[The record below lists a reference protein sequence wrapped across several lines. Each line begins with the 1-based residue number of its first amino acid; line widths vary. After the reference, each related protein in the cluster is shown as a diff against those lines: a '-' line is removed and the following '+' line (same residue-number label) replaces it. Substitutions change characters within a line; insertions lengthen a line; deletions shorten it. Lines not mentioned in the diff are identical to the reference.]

1 MSDET
6 AHGQDKSGEDTLNR
20 RIIDMLCEDEAWFR
34 HMVDRAP
41 VGISIAR
48 DGITL
53 YANEACLRMFGYDDR
68 REYVGTSQL
77 NRVAPECRWQ
87 INLYINKR
95 KRGEAAPSHY
105 EITGLRKDGS
115 TFPVSVEVARVPL
128 GRETLSVAFFTDITE
143 RKQVEAALH
152 SSEKRYR
159 NLVGTIEDV
168 ITEVD
173 AKGNFLFASP
183 HFFELNGYEPADL
196 VNKTPFD
203 FMTREDSIRCRRIF
217 EDHAK
222 RKLGIRGLEYTVR
235 TKDGMMRTME
245 TNASPHVD
253 GKGNLAG
260 YCAVTRDITSRKE
273 MEQALR
279 DSEKRFRSLV
289 ESIDEFI
296 AENDANG
303 VNTYASPR
311 AFDLLGYRPE
321 ELFGKTPF
329 DFMTPDETARVK
341 EVFNRAVSRREP
353 LRPFQYTFPHKSGKP
368 VIIETSGM
376 PFFSEDGTL
385 LGYRTISRDIT
396 RRKAA
401 AEALARAEAKY
412 RDIFENAVE
421 GIYRSVPA
429 GRYADVNPAFARIFG
444 YDSPEELMTD
454 VNDIG
459 RQLYTDPEVRR
470 ECVRIVEERGHGSF
484 EIGIRRR
491 DGSTGW
497 VFNNVRAVR
506 DDQGKTLFYE
516 GFIED
521 ITERK
526 RMEEDLRRA
535 YDEMEERVRER
546 TEELARVNEALRLD
560 IEERKRIEDALRLHE
575 SELQSRSRKLEDLN
589 TTLRT
594 LLEQRDQ
601 DRKLLEERVIA
612 NINKLVTPALEK
624 LKATPLN
631 RQGASFA
638 AVLEANLREIISP
651 FSQQLSAQSASLTQT
666 EIQIANCIMQGM
678 RSKEIA
684 GLMKLS
690 KGTIDFYRNNIRKK
704 LGLRNQKANLQSY
717 LLAHFKM

>member
-1 MSDET
+1 MPDET
-6 AHGQDKSGEDTLNR
+6 ALGQDKSVEESLNR

-34 HMVDRAP
+34 TMIDKAP
-41 VGISIAR
+41 VGISVAR

-53 YANEACLRMFGYDDR
+53 YANEACLHMFGYDSPKDF
-68 REYVGTSQL
+68 VGTSRL
-77 NRVAPECRWQ
+77 NRVAPDHRWQ
-87 INLYINKR
+87 MNLYISRR
-95 KRGEAAPSHY
+95 KRGDSIPSQF
-105 EITGLRKDGS
+105 EFMGLRKDGS
-115 TFPVSVEVARVPL
+115 TFPVFVEMSIVPL
-128 GRETLSVAFFTDITE
+128 GKESLTVAFFTDFTE
-143 RKQVEAALH
+143 RKRIEAALS
-152 SSEKRYR
+152 SSERRYR
-159 NLVGTIEDV
+159 NLLGTIEDV
-168 ITEVD
+168 ITEMD

-183 HFFELNGYEPADL
+183 QFFAVNGYEPADL

-203 FMTREDSIRCRRIF
+203 FMTPEDSVRCRRIF
-217 EDHAK
+217 EENVK
-222 RKLGIRGLEYTVR
+222 KKSGIRGLEYTAR
-235 TKDGMMRTME
+235 TKDGAVRTLE
-245 TNASPHVD
+245 TNASPYID
-253 GKGNLAG
+253 EKGNLAG

-279 DSEKRFRSLV
+279 DSEHRFRNLI
-289 ESIDEFI
+289 EAIDEYI
-296 AENDANG
+296 AETDSTG
-303 VNTYASPR
+303 RCTYASPKI
-311 AFDLLGYRPE
+311 FDFIGYHPE
-321 ELFGKTPF
+321 EVLGKRPF
-329 DFMTPDETARVK
+329 DFMKFDEAERVK
-341 EVFNRAVSRREP
+341 KLFYEKAVKGQ
-353 LRPFQYTFPHKSGKP
+353 PFYYLENTLIHRNGTP
-368 VIIETSGM
+368 VVMETSGT
-376 PFFSEDGTL
+376 PFFGEDGTL

-396 RRKAA
+396 KRKEAS
-401 AEALARAEAKY
+401 EALARAEAKY

-421 GIYRSVPA
+421 GIYRSIPA
-429 GRYADVNPAFARIFG
+429 GKYVDVNPAFARIFG
-444 YDSPEELMTD
+444 YDSPEALITD

-459 RQLYTDPEVRR
+459 RQLYTDPETRR
-470 ECVRIVEERGHGSF
+470 ECVRVVEEKGHGSF
-484 EIGIRRR
+484 EITIRRR

-506 DDQGKTLFYE
+506 DDRGQTLFYE
-516 GFIED
+516 GFVED

-526 RMEEDLRRA
+526 RMEEKIRRA

-560 IEERKRIEDALRLHE
+560 IEERKRIEETLRLHE

-624 LKATPLN
+624 LKATPLT

-638 AVLEANLREIISP
+638 AVLETNLREIISP

-684 GLMKLS
+684 AMLKLS

-704 LGLRNQKANLQSY
+704 LGIRNQKANLQSY
-717 LLAHFKM
+717 LLAHFRV